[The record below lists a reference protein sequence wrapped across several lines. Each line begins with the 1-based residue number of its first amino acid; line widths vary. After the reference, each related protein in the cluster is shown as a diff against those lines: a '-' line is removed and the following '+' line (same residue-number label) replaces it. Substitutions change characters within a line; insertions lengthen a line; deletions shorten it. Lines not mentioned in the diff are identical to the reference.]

1 LKRANQLPN
10 QRSKKLAV
18 VDSTPFI
25 LVGMVATQIFSQN
38 KLSTGLPNGTSI
50 APSKSKFDAGSPVS
64 PLNNSTYL
72 SFQSWPKAHGGL
84 SVDSNLSIPYTNL
97 KEKSSELAELLK
109 LVDPKA
115 TATTKKDQLI
125 VIFKDRIYLI

>member
-1 LKRANQLPN
+1 
-10 QRSKKLAV
+10 
-18 VDSTPFI
+18 
-25 LVGMVATQIFSQN
+25 
-38 KLSTGLPNGTSI
+38 LSTGLPNGTSI
-50 APSKSKFDAGSPVS
+50 APSKSKFDAGSSVS

-84 SVDSNLSIPYTNL
+84 SVDSNLSVYANL
-97 KEKSSELAELLK
+97 ERKSSELAELLK

-125 VIFKDRIYLI
+125 VYLKTRIYPYITGQI